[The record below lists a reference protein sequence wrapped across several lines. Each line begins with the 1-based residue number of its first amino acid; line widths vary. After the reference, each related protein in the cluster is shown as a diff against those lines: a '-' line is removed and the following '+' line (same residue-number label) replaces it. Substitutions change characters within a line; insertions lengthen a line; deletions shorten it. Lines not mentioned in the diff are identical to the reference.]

1 MSEDAYD
8 RDAAGEG
15 PEPGPEEQD
24 ATRYPG
30 HERPDDLRERA
41 GLDKRGGREPEVAP
55 EVADS

>member
-8 RDAAGEG
+8 PDAAGDG

-41 GLDKRGGREPEVAP
+41 GLDEKGGREPETAP
-55 EVADS
+55 EGADS

>member
-8 RDAAGEG
+8 PNAAGDG
-15 PEPGPEEQD
+15 PEPGPEDQD

-41 GLDKRGGREPEVAP
+41 GLDEQGGREPGVAP